1 MSETTRPPTPTN
13 ASWPTRADRTNVP
26 ETSLLPGSEKA
37 PPAALGMLDHAVQG
51 AHDTIDRFA
60 DSAEPTV
67 RHMGQ
72 SLSAAGDAIHAQANR
87 LCFLR
92 DDLAEKARTSVR
104 SNPLI
109 WVAGAITLGTVF
121 GHLLGGR
128 CGGRNST
135 H

>member
-1 MSETTRPPTPTN
+1 MNETTRLPTPTN
-13 ASWPTRADRTNVP
+13 ASWPNRADRTSVP

-37 PPAALGMLDHAVQG
+37 PPAALGVLDHAVQG

-67 RHMGQ
+67 RHLGQ
-72 SLSAAGDAIHAQANR
+72 GLSAAGDAMHAQANR
-87 LCFLR
+87 QRFVR

-104 SNPLI
+104 SNPLK
-109 WVAGAITLGTVF
+109 WVAGAITLGAVLA
-121 GHLLGGR
+121 HLLGVR
-128 CGGRNST
+128 RGGGTST